1 VTDFTAIRA
10 VSKSLKTLLETYIT
24 NSNEPQLSGVNIE
37 LKSPKEMQQAQE
49 GVGVSLWLY
58 RVVRNGDMLNQP
70 PERPQPNQLARRPL
84 PLTLHYLVTPITD
97 DPEAKQALLGRV
109 LQVFND
115 HATLRG
121 TDLQDTLS
129 GSSDELRIAL
139 ETLTV
144 DELAR
149 VWDSLDEAY
158 LLSVSYT
165 VQVVEIGSDLE
176 PVESTPVVVKE
187 TTYAQILS
195 SI

>member
-1 VTDFTAIRA
+1 MSDFTAIRA
-10 VSKSLKTLLETYIT
+10 VSLSLKALLKKYIT
-24 NSNEPQLSGVNIE
+24 DANEPQLSGVHIE

-49 GVGVSLWLY
+49 GLGVSLWLY
-58 RVVRNGDMLNQP
+58 RVVRNGDLLNQP

-84 PLTLHYLVTPITD
+84 PLTLHYLVTPVTD

-129 GSSDELRIAL
+129 GSAEELRIAL

-165 VQVVEIGSDLE
+165 VQVVEIASDLE
-176 PVESTPVVVKE
+176 PIQTTPVVVKE

-195 SI
+195 SP

>member
-1 VTDFTAIRA
+1 MSDFTAIRA
-10 VSKSLKTLLETYIT
+10 ASLSLKALLKKQIT
-24 NSNEPQLSGVNIE
+24 DVNEPQLSGVGIE

-49 GVGVSLWLY
+49 GLGVSLWLY
-58 RVVRNGDMLNQP
+58 RVVRNSDLLNQP

-121 TDLQDTLS
+121 MDLQDTLS
-129 GSSDELRIAL
+129 GSSEEFRIAL

-165 VQVVEIGSDLE
+165 VQVVEIASDLE
-176 PVESTPVVVKE
+176 PVQTTPVVVKE
-187 TTYAQILS
+187 TTYTQILS
-195 SI
+195 SY